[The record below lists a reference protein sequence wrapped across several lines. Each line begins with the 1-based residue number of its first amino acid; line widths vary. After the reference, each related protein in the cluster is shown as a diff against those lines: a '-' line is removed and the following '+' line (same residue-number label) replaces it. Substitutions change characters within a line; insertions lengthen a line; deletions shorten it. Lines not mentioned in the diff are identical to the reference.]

1 MTAGGAG
8 IPPQRVAAE
17 DPTTLASPRAVPS
30 NRSGGGRETGDD
42 SSPAVLRTNSSTR
55 QTRKL
60 GTCLVPLSPR
70 NLVVD
75 LDSWLEG
82 CHSQTPVAVE
92 KLHAP
97 SPRWLSLSPLHPH
110 ASPVAGHVMCL
121 LTCHRRQCCDS
132 IATL

>member
-8 IPPQRVAAE
+8 IPLQRVAAE

-60 GTCLVPLSPR
+60 GICLVPLSPR

-75 LDSWLEG
+75 LDSWPEG

-97 SPRWLSLSPLHPH
+97 SPRWLSTLSFTSSRITSGRPC
-110 ASPVAGHVMCL
+110 HVFADMPSSTML
-121 LTCHRRQCCDS
+121 
-132 IATL
+132 